1 MIGTQESSNC
11 SSAIY
16 DGFVNP
22 RSVVLDK
29 VAVWAR
35 ILGMADN
42 YLNEPMIKGM
52 CRKMGKILDAR
63 IQLSVGYVGAFVRVR
78 ANLAIKKKLERFV
91 SITRGGKK
99 DPCQFKYEKLPIFCN
114 HCGLLGHLFEE
125 CGTGE
130 LDVTKFE

>member
-42 YLNEPMIKGM
+42 YLNEPMIDHNGCEPVAG
-52 CRKMGKILDAR
+52 CRG
-63 IQLSVGYVGAFVRVR
+63 
-78 ANLAIKKKLERFV
+78 
-91 SITRGGKK
+91 
-99 DPCQFKYEKLPIFCN
+99 
-114 HCGLLGHLFEE
+114 
-125 CGTGE
+125 
-130 LDVTKFE
+130 